1 MTTFT
6 APQKTEQLTNA
17 FRAFNQLSQNLTDS
31 YQGLEE
37 QVEKLHQELAAARTE
52 RVKALIEKEKLA
64 ARLQTIL
71 SALPAAIIILDI
83 QKRVIDCNLLAID
96 FLGEPLLGQLWVDI
110 AARSL
115 VSVLDNPL
123 ERQLLN
129 GLRVSMTQSTLQ
141 ESQEQVIV
149 LSDVSEMNA
158 LQETINQQKHLS
170 AMGEMV
176 ASMAHQVRTPL
187 STAILYASQLSNPE
201 LTAEKR
207 QRFSGKI
214 LERLHYLEH
223 QVNDML
229 VFAKE
234 GHLAMEGFS
243 LQALLDTVRMT
254 MLEHL
259 RDGRIQF
266 SINNQCPVDFMR
278 GNEHALQ
285 GVIMNLLM
293 NALEA
298 IQEQG
303 VLILT
308 VQQKD
313 EQAIEIKI
321 KDSGKGIDTAHLQRI
336 FEPFFTTRV
345 NGTGLGLA
353 VVDSVVKAHNGK
365 VQCVSKVGVGTEFKI
380 ILPCIDQSFKPA
392 ISIGASA

>member
-6 APQKTEQLTNA
+6 EPQQTEQLTDA
-17 FRAFNQLSQNLTDS
+17 FRAFNQLSQNLSDS

-64 ARLQTIL
+64 LRLQKIL

-83 QKRVIDCNLLAID
+83 QKRVVDCNLLATH

-110 AARSL
+110 AERSL

-141 ESQEQVIV
+141 DSQEQVIV

-158 LQETINQQKHLS
+158 LQETINQQKKLS

-187 STAILYASQLSNPE
+187 STAILYASQLSNPA
-201 LTAEKR
+201 LTSEKR

-234 GHLAMEGFS
+234 GHLAMESFS
-243 LQALLDTVRMT
+243 LQSLLNSIRVT
-254 MLEHL
+254 MLDHVN
-259 RDGRIQF
+259 DGRVQF
-266 SINNQCPVDFMR
+266 SIENQCTLDFMM
-278 GNEHALQ
+278 GNERALQ
-285 GVIMNLLM
+285 GVIINLLM

-298 IQEQG
+298 IQGQG

-313 EQAIEIKI
+313 EQAIEINI
-321 KDSGKGIDTAHLQRI
+321 KDSGKGIDALHLQRI
-336 FEPFFTTRV
+336 FEPFFTTRI

-353 VVDSVVKAHNGK
+353 VVDSVVKAHNGQI
-365 VQCVSKVGVGTEFKI
+365 QCMSKVGVGTEFKI
-380 ILPCIDQSFKPA
+380 SLPCIDQNFKPT
-392 ISIGASA
+392 ISMGASA